1 MFIMHIGALFIKH
14 FSKGTVLISYTCQNY
29 YKDLAGGYE
38 WFYVNEVSILQLI
51 GV

>member
-1 MFIMHIGALFIKH
+1 MHIGDLFITR

-29 YKDLAGGYE
+29 YKDLAGSCE

-51 GV
+51 GVY